1 MDLRPPKGVRAITL
15 VAPNEQGEL
24 TATTLYAA
32 QRKKRK
38 KGSPGLR
45 EVDRLVR
52 RSGRAQRAII
62 DTYQERHDRSNR
74 KRRDGWLDDLN
85 RNVFKANAKG
95 LRKLG

>member
-1 MDLRPPKGVRAITL
+1 MDLRPLKGVRSITL
-15 VAPNEQGEL
+15 VARG
-24 TATTLYAA
+24 TDGARVATTLYETK
-32 QRKKRK
+32 RKKRK
-38 KGSPGLR
+38 KGSPGLC

-52 RSGRAQRAII
+52 RSARAQKAII